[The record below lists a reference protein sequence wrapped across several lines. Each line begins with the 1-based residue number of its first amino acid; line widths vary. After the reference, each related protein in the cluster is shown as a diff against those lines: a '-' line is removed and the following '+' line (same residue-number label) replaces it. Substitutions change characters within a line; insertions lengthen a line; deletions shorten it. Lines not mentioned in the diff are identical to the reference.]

1 MGLDVQGVAMSKD
14 LDLLTF
20 MEFGIGAG
28 KITEKDKAAIASR
41 WMAMRAQIPT
51 WIWQAV
57 AGLESQIISGAISV
71 PNANTVDEMKAV
83 RAKYPLMR

>member
-14 LDLLTF
+14 PDLLTF

-28 KITEKDKAAIASR
+28 KITAKDKSAIVSN
-41 WMAMRAQIPT
+41 WKTMRAQIPT

-57 AGLESQIISGAISV
+57 ADLEKQIIAGTISV
-71 PNANTVDEMKAV
+71 PNANTVKEMKAV
-83 RAKYPLMR
+83 RTKYPLMR